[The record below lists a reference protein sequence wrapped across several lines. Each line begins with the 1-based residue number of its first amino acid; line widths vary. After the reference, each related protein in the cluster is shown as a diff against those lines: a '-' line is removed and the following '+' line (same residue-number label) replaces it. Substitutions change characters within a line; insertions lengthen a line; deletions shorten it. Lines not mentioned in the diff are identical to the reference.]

1 MDGFDKHQATG
12 KACECGKRS
21 CGFVAAQGDALEA
34 FELAHGLLDAGT
46 ALVEDIGKEAGHV
59 AGRASMRDHRTDAAR
74 TRRSP
79 VAARVVA
86 FVSRRGAGSDI
97 RPDVEESFEL
107 AAIARFAAGQMEC
120 ERLAV
125 EVALEM
131 DLGREPASRA
141 AERLIRLPPLAPA
154 AETCARTTVLSNICT
169 R

>member
-1 MDGFDKHQATG
+1 MDGFDQDDGAS
-12 KACECGKRS
+12 ECDERGVVFGGLLAS
-21 CGFVAAQGDALEA
+21 QGDALEA
-34 FELAHGLLDAGT
+34 LELAHGLLDAGT
-46 ALVEDIGKEAGHV
+46 ALVEDLWKEAGRI
-59 AGRASMRDHRTDAAR
+59 AGRASMRDHRADAAR

-86 FVSRRGAGSDI
+86 FVGQGGTGSDI
-97 RPDVEESFEL
+97 RPDVEECFEL
-107 AAIARFAAGQMEC
+107 AAIARLAAGQMEC

-131 DLGREPASRA
+131 DLGCEPAARA
-141 AERLIRLPPLAPA
+141 AERLVRLPPLAPA

>member
-1 MDGFDKHQATG
+1 MDGFDQDDGAG
-12 KACECGKRS
+12 ECDERGVVLG
-21 CGFVAAQGDALEA
+21 GFLASEGDALEA

-46 ALVEDIGKEAGHV
+46 ALVEGIGKEAGRV

-86 FVSRRGAGSDI
+86 FVGQRGARSDI

-107 AAIARFAAGQMEC
+107 AAIARLAAGQMEC

-131 DLGREPASRA
+131 DLGREPAPRA
-141 AERLIRLPPLAPA
+141 AERLMRLPPLAPA